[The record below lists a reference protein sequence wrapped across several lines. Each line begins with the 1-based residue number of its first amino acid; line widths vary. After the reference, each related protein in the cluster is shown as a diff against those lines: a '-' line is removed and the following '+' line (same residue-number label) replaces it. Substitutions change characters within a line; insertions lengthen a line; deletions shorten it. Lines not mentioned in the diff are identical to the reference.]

1 MYNNGIK
8 SGICKRSIESKK
20 GWSPFDVDAIR
31 CDLCQMKPLR
41 SHSVDVINCL
51 SKFVLCVQLTHLQSI
66 RKLFILLPFKHEKR
80 KALCCHSNMRKGRLF
95 VAIQTWEKE
104 GSLLPFKHE
113 KRKALC
119 CHSNMKKGRLF
130 VAIQTWEKEGS
141 LLPFKHEKRK
151 ALCCHSNMRKGRLF
165 GTVHTFSS
173 FSCLIC
179 CFVLSL
185 YYCQF
190 LYPNHIFWIV
200 LLSSVYNFASRR
212 HMLNLCNCV

>member
-20 GWSPFDVDAIR
+20 GWSPFDVDVIR

-66 RKLFILLPFKHEKR
+66 RKLFI
-80 KALCCHSNMRKGRLF
+80 
-95 VAIQTWEKE
+95 
-104 GSLLPFKHE
+104 
-113 KRKALC
+113 
-119 CHSNMKKGRLF
+119 
-130 VAIQTWEKEGS
+130 

>member
-1 MYNNGIK
+1 MISLWCWCNKVWPMSNETIK
-8 SGICKRSIESKK
+8 K
-20 GWSPFDVDAIR
+20 PFSW
-31 CDLCQMKPLR
+31 CYQ
-41 SHSVDVINCL
+41 
-51 SKFVLCVQLTHLQSI
+51 
-66 RKLFILLPFKHEKR
+66 LFIKICSMCTVDTFTV
-80 KALCCHSNMRKGRLF
+80 N
-95 VAIQTWEKE
+95 
-104 GSLLPFKHE
+104 
-113 KRKALC
+113 
-119 CHSNMKKGRLF
+119 KKVIYF